1 MEFIEGLIQ
10 LAFVIMSIV
19 AIINGDSEAAH
30 FGIIMALL
38 LGISGQIT
46 DIKHEVENIKVKE
59 NSRRAIELLLRMD
72 KASKEKHKKSNSEK
86 TQK

>member
-10 LAFVIMSIV
+10 LGFVIMSIV

-30 FGIIMALL
+30 FGMIMALL
-38 LGISGQIT
+38 LGISSEIT
-46 DIKHEVENIKVKE
+46 DVKYEIENIKVKE
-59 NSRRAIELLLRMD
+59 NSRQAMELLLRMD
-72 KASKEKHKKSNSEK
+72 KASKEKSKKSDSEK